1 MSGCFVSMYV
11 SRLGLEEK
19 SVTCVMRDED
29 KGKEVKC
36 DIYIGDTAMKLGMKG
51 DE

>member
-1 MSGCFVSMYV
+1 MSGCFVSI
-11 SRLGLEEK
+11 SSWLGGEK
-19 SVTCVMRDED
+19 CDVMRDED